1 MILNTKSKTPKR
13 YTGKLPSLNCT
24 VENDG
29 KPKGSKI
36 ADYMDW
42 FNKSAEWSIKSEL
55 DYNDTKSV
63 QKNI

>member
-1 MILNTKSKTPKR
+1 MKRIIQQTDMSNAQKLDMILNTKSKTPKR

-36 ADYMDW
+36 ADYMD
-42 FNKSAEWSIKSEL
+42 
-55 DYNDTKSV
+55 
-63 QKNI
+63 